1 MFRSQS
7 GGHSLMT
14 AFRAMLIIAAM
25 LAAGSP
31 LYAQTAPPP
40 PAGAPTMP
48 GGMPGMQMDGERGG
62 QIPMI
67 GMMGMMGGQMME
79 MMASHAEGRLAFLKT
94 ELKITDAQSAQ
105 WNAFAEAV
113 RANAKGMKD
122 MHAAMM
128 EQRTQSMT
136 LPDRLGLHEKMLSAH
151 LDALRRLS
159 SAVGPLYAA
168 LTDEQK
174 KTADEIMIPMGMM

>member
-1 MFRSQS
+1 
-7 GGHSLMT
+7 MT
-14 AFRAMLIIAAM
+14 AFRAMLIVAAM

-31 LYAQTAPPP
+31 LYAQTAPP
-40 PAGAPTMP
+40 AGAPAMP
-48 GGMPGMQMDGERGG
+48 GGMPGMQMGGERGG
-62 QIPMI
+62 QMP
-67 GMMGMMGGQMME
+67 MMGMMGDRMME

-128 EQRTQSMT
+128 EQRTTSAT
-136 LPDRLGLHEKMLSAH
+136 LPDRLATHEKMLSAH
-151 LDALRRLS
+151 LDAARRLG
-159 SAVGPLYAA
+159 AAAKPLYAA
-168 LTDEQK
+168 FTDEQK

>member
-1 MFRSQS
+1 
-7 GGHSLMT
+7 MT

-25 LAAGSP
+25 LAAGAP
-31 LYAQTAPPP
+31 LYAQTAPSP
-40 PAGAPTMP
+40 PAGAPAMP
-48 GGMPGMQMDGERGG
+48 GGMPGMQMGGEHGG
-62 QIPMI
+62 QMPMM
-67 GMMGMMGGQMME
+67 GMMGMMGDRMME

-128 EQRTQSMT
+128 AQRTTSTT
-136 LPDRLGLHEKMLSAH
+136 LPERLATHEKMLSAH
-151 LDALRRLS
+151 LDAARRLG
-159 SAVGPLYAA
+159 AAARPLYAA
-168 LTDEQK
+168 FTDEQK